1 MRQPTID
8 FRLIQH
14 LQDNGF
20 TEQQATVLIDLHK
33 EKDNRFQHLA
43 DKKDVLLIQKDIE
56 QVHLSI
62 EQLRRDTKKDIEQ
75 LRRDTK
81 KDIEQLRA
89 DTKKEI
95 EQVHL
100 SIEQLRKDTKKEI
113 EQLRAD
119 TKKEIELLKYSLL
132 IKLTIILF
140 ALSTLS
146 VTALTLWVKFVLIG
160 LNV

>member
-8 FRLIQH
+8 FNLIQH

-43 DKKDVLLIQKDIE
+43 DKKDILLIQKDIE

-75 LRRDTK
+75 LRADTK
-81 KDIEQLRA
+81 KDIEQL
-89 DTKKEI
+89 K
-95 EQVHL
+95 
-100 SIEQLRKDTKKEI
+100 
-113 EQLRAD
+113 AD
-119 TKKEIELLKYSLL
+119 TKKEIELLKYSL
-132 IKLTIILF
+132 IIRITIILF
-140 ALSTLS
+140 ALSTLA
-146 VTALTLWVKFVLIG
+146 VTALTFWVKLVLVG

>member
-8 FRLIQH
+8 FNLIQH

-43 DKKDVLLIQKDIE
+43 DKKDILLIQKDIE

-89 DTKKEI
+89 DTKKD
-95 EQVHL
+95 
-100 SIEQLRKDTKKEI
+100 IEQLK
-113 EQLRAD
+113 AD
-119 TKKEIELLKYSLL
+119 TKKEIELLKYSL
-132 IKLTIILF
+132 IIRITIILF
-140 ALSTLS
+140 ALSTLA
-146 VTALTLWVKFVLIG
+146 VTALTFWVKLVLVG